1 MGLNLEDQEK
11 VPADLTARD
20 SYERI
25 WEWHRAHGETV
36 ASERLDGPAL
46 DRYLAILPELPT
58 VQDASDEDLA
68 FLLHEV
74 LTGTFEWS
82 YHEEDGQG
90 IKIAAYA
97 FHAVDT
103 SYGGDLSAVAN
114 AASRSE
120 LTRLKS

>member
-1 MGLNLEDQEK
+1 MGLNLGDQEK

-20 SYERI
+20 CYERI

-36 ASERLDGPAL
+36 VSERLDDPAL

-58 VQDASDEDLA
+58 VQDASNEDLA
-68 FLLHEV
+68 FLFHEV

-82 YHEEDGQG
+82 YHEEDSQG
-90 IKIAAYA
+90 IKMAAYA
-97 FHAVDT
+97 FHAVDN
-103 SYGGDLSAVAN
+103 SYDGDLSAVAD

-120 LTRLKS
+120 LIRLKG